1 MNFKLGL
8 CQMAGTLDKEETRA
22 IAEKFVREAAENGAQ
37 VVALPEMWD
46 CPYSNDY
53 FRDYAEPAD
62 GPTVE
67 FMSKLAADLGVYLI
81 GGSISELDGDKV
93 YNTSFSFNRQGDLIG
108 RHRKVH
114 LFDIDVEGGIRFM
127 ESDTLTAGEDM
138 TILDTEFCKIGV
150 AICYDVRFPEWHR
163 KMALAGA
170 KLIVLPAAFNM
181 TTGPAHWDLTMRAR
195 ALDNQVYFAAN
206 APARDENG
214 VYVAY
219 GNSCIASP
227 WGDFIAHADEKE
239 QIIYGDIDLDRVDA
253 VREQLPQ
260 IAFIG
265 IGFYGNIIKKNAVGN
280 AIAVLSLNVPLT
292 AWWETSHKIRQHN
305 IAIEEAGIM
314 QDNLGKMMSLEEE
327 KAYSDMLD
335 AYMLMKSDSSALEV
349 AKENYRLSNLNYAAG
364 NTTLSEVLQAHA
376 LLLQAQNAI
385 TDRRTTY
392 TVARRRLLD
401 LKGNNEHKR

>member
-1 MNFKLGL
+1 MFENKEAVMKFKLGL
-8 CQMAGTLDKEETRA
+8 CQIGGSMDKEEA
-22 IAEKFVREAAENGAQ
+22 KKNAEKHVRQAAENGAQ
-37 VVALPEMWD
+37 VIVLPEMWD

-53 FRDYAEPAD
+53 FREYAEPAD

-67 FMSKLAADLGVYLI
+67 FMSKLASDLGIYLI

-127 ESDTLTAGEDM
+127 ESDTLTAGEEM
-138 TILDTEFCKIGV
+138 TVLDTEYCKIGV
-150 AICYDVRFPEWHR
+150 AICYDVRFPEWFR

-214 VYVAY
+214 VYVSY

-239 QIIYGDIDLDRVDA
+239 QIIIAELDLDRIED
-253 VREQLPQ
+253 VRKRLPTFEHLRRE
-260 IAFIG
+260 I
-265 IGFYGNIIKKNAVGN
+265 Y
-280 AIAVLSLNVPLT
+280 
-292 AWWETSHKIRQHN
+292 R
-305 IAIEEAGIM
+305 
-314 QDNLGKMMSLEEE
+314 
-327 KAYSDMLD
+327 
-335 AYMLMKSDSSALEV
+335 V
-349 AKENYRLSNLNYAAG
+349 AE
-364 NTTLSEVLQAHA
+364 
-376 LLLQAQNAI
+376 
-385 TDRRTTY
+385 
-392 TVARRRLLD
+392 
-401 LKGNNEHKR
+401 